1 MAKGYWLAQIEVTDP
16 EGYKD
21 YVAANQAAFR
31 KYGAR
36 YLIRAGRCEALE
48 GSCRSRLVVVEFA
61 DYETALACYRSPE
74 YQHASTLRQ
83 GRATVDI
90 AVVEGYD
97 GTQP

>member
-1 MAKGYWLAQIEVTDP
+1 MAQIEVTDP

-36 YLIRAGRCEALE
+36 YVIRAGRHEAVE
-48 GSCRSRLVVVEFA
+48 GACRSRLVVIEFP
-61 DYETALACYRSPE
+61 DFETALACYRSPE
-74 YQHASTLRQ
+74 YQQAITLRQ
-83 GRATVDI
+83 GRAVADI

-97 GTQP
+97 GPQP

>member
-1 MAKGYWLAQIEVTDP
+1 MEKGYWLAQVDVTGP
-16 EGYKD
+16 EGFKA

-36 YLIRAGRCEALE
+36 YVIRAGRHEVVE
-48 GSCRSRLVVVEFA
+48 GTCRSRFVVIEFK

-74 YQHASTLRQ
+74 YQHAITLRQ
-83 GRATVDI
+83 GHAVADI

-97 GTQP
+97 GAQP